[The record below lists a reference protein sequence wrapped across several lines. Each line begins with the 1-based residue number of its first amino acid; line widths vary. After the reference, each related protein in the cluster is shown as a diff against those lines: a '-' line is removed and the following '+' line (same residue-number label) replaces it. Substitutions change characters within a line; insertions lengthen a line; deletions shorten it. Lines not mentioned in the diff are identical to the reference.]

1 MTEVKVEYSAD
12 GLNFVC
18 YNNCDPL
25 PLTNNGYAFPAPV
38 LAEKM
43 HIHFTKYEGKPSFG
57 IKFEYN

>member
-1 MTEVKVEYSAD
+1 MKVEYSAD

-25 PLTNNGYAFPAPV
+25 LLTNNGYAFPTPV

-43 HIHFTKYEGKPSFG
+43 HIHFTKY
-57 IKFEYN
+57 